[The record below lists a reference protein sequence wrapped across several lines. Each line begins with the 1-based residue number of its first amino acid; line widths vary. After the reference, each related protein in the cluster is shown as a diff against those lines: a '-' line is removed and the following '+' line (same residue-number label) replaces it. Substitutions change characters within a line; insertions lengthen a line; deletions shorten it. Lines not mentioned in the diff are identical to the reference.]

1 MSGLSL
7 PKQIFAGLAAG
18 TALGALSQ
26 AISTPSLRD
35 ALVAIEPVG
44 TAFIRLATMI
54 VVPLVIGSLFT
65 AIASLG
71 DVRRLGAIGGRTLVY
86 FLTTTLIA
94 AAIGLL
100 VASMIPFHT
109 VPRLAT
115 NAATGPA
122 ATMPSA
128 AQQLLA
134 LIPQNPFGAAAQ
146 GELLPLIVA
155 VCLFAAATTVLPE
168 EKRRQVVTV
177 FERLNDLSMILI
189 RWVMQLA
196 PIAVFVLIAAMV
208 ARLGASVLGD
218 LLAFAGAVVLALV
231 IHASVVLLPL
241 ARVVAGY
248 RVREFLSRTSDA
260 LMLALATASSSAVL
274 PVSMAAATRIGVP
287 SEASSFVLPA
297 GATINKNGAAV
308 YKAVTAVFLASIYG
322 LPLGPGRLLTIGLAS
337 AAAAF
342 AGAGVPGSSLITTLI
357 VLNAMGMG
365 SEAAAGIALV
375 AAIDRPLDM
384 CRTAVNTLGNLVG
397 AAWVGHA
404 MAKANEIVVAG
415 AALDTVT
422 PASKTL
428 IS

>member
-1 MSGLSL
+1 MKASL

-18 TALGALSQ
+18 VVIGVLSQ
-26 AISTPSLRD
+26 IIPNASLRD

-54 VVPLVIGSLFT
+54 VVPLVIGTLFT

-71 DVRRLGAIGGRTLVY
+71 DVRKLGAIGGRTLAY

-94 AAIGLL
+94 ATIGLV
-100 VASMIPFHT
+100 VASLVSFHT

-115 NAATGPA
+115 PVSTPPT
-122 ATMPSA
+122 TMPSA

-155 VCLFAAATTVLPE
+155 ICLFAAAATVLPND
-168 EKRRQVVTV
+168 KRRQVVTA

-196 PIAVFVLIAAMV
+196 PIAVFVLIAAMI

-218 LLAFAGAVVLALV
+218 LLAFVGAVVLALV
-231 IHASVVLLPL
+231 VHASLVLLPT
-241 ARVVAGY
+241 ARLVAGY
-248 RVREFLSRTSDA
+248 RIREFLSRTSDA
-260 LMLALATASSSAVL
+260 LLLALATASSSAVL
-274 PVSMAAATRIGVP
+274 PVSIAAATRIGVP

-297 GATINKNGAAV
+297 GTTINKNGAAA
-308 YKAVTAVFLASIYG
+308 YKAVTAVFLASLYG
-322 LPLGPGRLLTIGLAS
+322 FPLGPGRQLTIVLAS
-337 AAAAF
+337 TAAAF
-342 AGAGVPGSSLITTLI
+342 AGAGVPGSSLVTTLI
-357 VLNAMGMG
+357 VLNAIGMG

-397 AAWVGHA
+397 AAWVGR
-404 MAKANEIVVAG
+404 VVTNG
-415 AALDTVT
+415 GVVTGELPAAAATVQ
-422 PASKTL
+422 
-428 IS
+428 